1 MSGSPRTGDSLDFQA
16 CIGDIP
22 CQRCNLPNGV
32 TSQSSGGWKSIRLS
46 PLATGGRGSARV
58 VEPPRR
64 FAPPLDGQ
72 SHVAPNVLGEFAV
85 QLFQT
90 QPVGWPPEC
99 ETPPADKIQLEGAA
113 HHRPTGWEKTV
124 NQIARNVYVRRVR
137 YDAGAGQH
145 VGLSRAPDNHRDLY
159 GVLND
164 GRYWLGLRIET
175 TAENAQQRQRVL
187 DYLRQQLK

>member
-22 CQRCNLPNGV
+22 CQRCNLPSGV

-46 PLATGGRGSARV
+46 PFATGGRGSARV

-90 QPVGWPPEC
+90 QPVGWPPQC

-113 HHRPTGWEKTV
+113 HHRPTGWGKTV
-124 NQIARNVYVRRVR
+124 NQIARNVYGSMRLPVEATTYSGVVL
-137 YDAGAGQH
+137 GAKLWKAEK
-145 VGLSRAPDNHRDLY
+145 VFPLPD
-159 GVLND
+159 G
-164 GRYWLGLRIET
+164 
-175 TAENAQQRQRVL
+175 
-187 DYLRQQLK
+187 